1 MQTPSAATT
10 KSKETPSS
18 GYLKYELKTFE
29 KLPVK
34 IWDDSVEA
42 SRHVAR
48 SIALAIRQ
56 RQQEGEKIV
65 LGLATGSTPIK
76 VYEELVRMHKEEGLS
91 FQNVITF
98 NLDEYYPMAKEAQQS
113 YWRFMHEFLFDHVDI
128 IRENIH
134 IPDGTVPME
143 KVAEYCERYEK
154 LIDLAG
160 GIDIQLLGIG
170 RTGHIGFNEPGAWE
184 TSLTRMVRL
193 DHLTRRD
200 AMKDFQGEDDVPYRA
215 ITMGVGSIFKARTV
229 YLMAWGQHKASIIQ
243 QAIEGE
249 ISNSVPAS
257 FLQKHPNVRVI
268 LDKSAAEDLTKMKSP
283 WLAGICNWNED
294 LICKAVIWLSQT
306 AGKPILKL
314 TDEDYNEHGLSD
326 LIIEEAK
333 PYELN
338 IRIFNRLQHTISGW
352 PGGKPNADDTNRP
365 ERAKPAKKR
374 VIIFSP
380 HPDDDVISMGGT
392 FQRLVDQGHDVHV
405 AYQTSGNI
413 AVHDWDALRYAEFM
427 LEFSEKHGN
436 ISEEEHKLYKKVI
449 KFLQKK
455 DGVVDDIPEVRSIKG
470 LIRRGEARAGARY
483 TGLDDDH
490 IHFLDMPFY
499 ETGRTRKKPLGA
511 DDIRIVAG
519 LIEKIKP
526 HQVYAA
532 GDLADPHGT
541 HRVCLD
547 AIFEAFRQLGK
558 EDWIKDCWLWLYRG
572 AWHEWAVHEIEMA
585 VPMSPQQLR
594 RKRQAI
600 FMHQSQKDRPPFP
613 GGDDREFW
621 QRAEYRNRET
631 AEMYRALGLAEY
643 EAMEA
648 FVRWKG

>member
-1 MQTPSAATT
+1 MKIKEKATT
-10 KSKETPSS
+10 
-18 GYLKYELKTFE
+18 GYLKYELKNFE

-34 IWDDSVEA
+34 IWEDSVEA

-56 RQQEGEKIV
+56 RQQDGELTV

-91 FQNVITF
+91 FHNVITF
-98 NLDEYYPMAKEAQQS
+98 NLDEYYPMPKEAQQS
-113 YWRFMHEFLFDHVDI
+113 YWRFMHEYLFDHVDI
-128 IRENIH
+128 LPENIH

-143 KVAEYCERYEK
+143 KIAEYCERYEK
-154 LIDLAG
+154 QIELAG

-184 TSLTRMVRL
+184 TSPTRMVRL
-193 DHLTRRD
+193 DHLTRHD
-200 AMKDFQGEDDVPYRA
+200 ASKDFQSEDDVPYRA

-229 YLMAWGQHKASIIQ
+229 YLMAWGQHKARIIQ

-249 ISNSVPAS
+249 LSTSVPAS
-257 FLQKHPNVRVI
+257 FLQKHPNVKVV
-268 LDKSAAEDLTKMKSP
+268 LDKSAAEELTKMKSP
-283 WLAGICNWNED
+283 WLAGICNWTDD
-294 LICKAVIWLSQT
+294 LICKAVVWLSQKT
-306 AGKPILKL
+306 GKPILKL

-326 LIIEEAK
+326 LIIEQANS
-333 PYELN
+333 YELN
-338 IRIFNRLQHTISGW
+338 IQIFNRLQRTISGW
-352 PGGKPNADDTNRP
+352 PGGKPNADDSNRP

-374 VIIFSP
+374 VILFSP

-392 FQRLVDQGHDVHV
+392 FQRLVDQGHEVHV

-413 AVHDWDALRYAEFM
+413 AVHDFDALRYAEFM
-427 LEFSEKHGN
+427 REFKASQGTLDETAAA
-436 ISEEEHKLYKKVI
+436 LYDKI
-449 KFLQKK
+449 IHFLNTK
-455 DGVVDDIPEVRSIKG
+455 DSGTPDIPEVRSIKG
-470 LIRRGEARAGARY
+470 LIRRGEARGGARF
-483 TGLDDDH
+483 TGLQDSQ

-499 ETGRTRKKPLGA
+499 ETGKTRKMPLGES
-511 DDIRIVAG
+511 DIQIIVD
-519 LIEKIKP
+519 LIEQIKP
-526 HQVYAA
+526 QQVYAA

-547 AIFEAFRQLGK
+547 AIFEAFHRLGK
-558 EDWIKDCWLWLYRG
+558 ESWMKDCWLWMYRG

-594 RKRQAI
+594 KKRQAI
-600 FMHQSQKDRPPFP
+600 FMHQSQKDRAPFP
-613 GGDDREFW
+613 GDDNREFW
-621 QRAEYRNRET
+621 QRAEDRNRGT
-631 AEMYRALGLAEY
+631 ANTYRALGLAEY

>member
-1 MQTPSAATT
+1 MTTASSATS
-10 KSKETPSS
+10 KSNETPST

-34 IWDDSVEA
+34 IWDDAADA

-98 NLDEYYPMAKEAQQS
+98 NLDEYYPMQKEAQQS
-113 YWRFMHEFLFDHVDI
+113 YWRFMHEYLFDHVDI
-128 IRENIH
+128 NPENIH

-160 GIDIQLLGIG
+160 GIDVQLLGIG

-184 TSLTRMVRL
+184 TSPTRMVRL

-294 LICKAVIWLSQT
+294 LICKAVVWLSQT
-306 AGKPILKL
+306 TGKPILKL

-326 LIIEEAK
+326 LIIEQANS
-333 PYELN
+333 YELN

-374 VIIFSP
+374 VILFSP

-392 FQRLVDQGHDVHV
+392 FQRLVDQGHEVHV

-427 LEFSEKHGN
+427 LEFSDKHGD
-436 ISEEEHKLYKKVI
+436 ISEEERKLYKKVI

-470 LIRRGEARAGARY
+470 FIRRGEARAGARF

-499 ETGRTRKKPLGA
+499 ETGRTRKKPLSEE
-511 DDIRIVAG
+511 DIRLVAG
-519 LIEKIKP
+519 LMEKVKP

-547 AIFEAFRQLGK
+547 AIFEAFRQLNDQ
-558 EDWIKDCWLWLYRG
+558 DWIKDCWLWMYRG

-621 QRAEYRNRET
+621 QRAEYRNKET
-631 AEMYRALGLAEY
+631 AQMYRSLGLAEY